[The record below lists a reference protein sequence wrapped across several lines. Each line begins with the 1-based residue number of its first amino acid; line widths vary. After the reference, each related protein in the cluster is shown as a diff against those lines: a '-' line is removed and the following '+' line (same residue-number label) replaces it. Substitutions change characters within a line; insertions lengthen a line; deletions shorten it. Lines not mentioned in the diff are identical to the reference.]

1 MGDETPGL
9 NAITVYCASSNA
21 VDEAFMVLAEQ
32 TGREIARRG
41 LELVYGGGAVGMM
54 GRAADAALACGGR
67 VRGII
72 TRHLE
77 DYEVSHRGITH
88 LEVVETMHQR
98 KLAMTLAGDAFL
110 VLPGGFGTL
119 DEMIEAITWK
129 QLRIHTKPIVLLN
142 AHGYFD
148 TLLRFFGEAVEG
160 QFIHANN
167 LGLFE
172 VATSIGEAFEKLEVA
187 TMPEAE
193 PNPLWRAPRP

>member
-1 MGDETPGL
+1 
-9 NAITVYCASSNA
+9 
-21 VDEAFMVLAEQ
+21 
-32 TGREIARRG
+32 
-41 LELVYGGGAVGMM
+41 
-54 GRAADAALACGGR
+54 
-67 VRGII
+67 
-72 TRHLE
+72 
-77 DYEVSHRGITH
+77 
-88 LEVVETMHQR
+88 
-98 KLAMTLAGDAFL
+98 LAMTLAGDAFL